1 MTAGSTTGG
10 TIEYSLDGTTYSTTI
25 PKGTDAKTYTVYYR
39 VTGDG
44 NHNNVTAAT
53 VDVTIAKAAATV
65 TPPTA
70 KTLTYTGS
78 AQELVTAGSATGGT
92 IEYSLDGTT
101 YSTAIP
107 KGTDAK
113 TYTVYYR
120 VTGDGNHNNVAA
132 SNFTVTIGKA
142 AATVTPPT
150 AKTLTYT
157 GSAQNLVTAGSATG
171 GTIEYSLDGTT
182 YSTTIPKGTD
192 AKTYTVYYRVTGDS
206 NHNNVAAATVDVTI
220 AKAAATVTPPTANT
234 LTYTG
239 SAQNLITAGS
249 ATGGTIE
256 YSLDGTTYST
266 TIPKG
271 TNAKTYTVYY
281 RVTGDANHNNVVAA
295 TVDVAIDQATI
306 TSVEIDQTQFV
317 YDPTQERVVNVTKVM
332 AGTLVVPVG
341 SYEIVGNSNK
351 ATAIGTHTVTVQG
364 KAGSNFKGTASTT
377 FTITERMVNIDFGG
391 RTFRTFYDANEPFL
405 VPDDVTAY
413 IITGV
418 SGNTVTTKKV
428 SYIQAGVPV
437 LLESTPG
444 TTNVADPAES
454 FDGNL
459 LKYAAPSGTAGDKHY
474 ILYND
479 EFVRA
484 TGLINGKVFLD
495 LSDYGARARAYVI
508 NTDETTAV
516 DGLFIEEDDGD
527 AKWYD
532 MQGRRINK
540 PTKSGVY
547 IKDGKKVVVKTRY

>member
-1 MTAGSTTGG
+1 M
-10 TIEYSLDGTTYSTTI
+10 
-25 PKGTDAKTYTVYYR
+25 
-39 VTGDG
+39 
-44 NHNNVTAAT
+44 
-53 VDVTIAKAAATV
+53 
-65 TPPTA
+65 
-70 KTLTYTGS
+70 
-78 AQELVTAGSATGGT
+78 
-92 IEYSLDGTT
+92 
-101 YSTAIP
+101 
-107 KGTDAK
+107 
-113 TYTVYYR
+113 
-120 VTGDGNHNNVAA
+120 
-132 SNFTVTIGKA
+132 NFT
-142 AATVTPPT
+142 
-150 AKTLTYT
+150 
-157 GSAQNLVTAGSATG
+157 
-171 GTIEYSLDGTT
+171 
-182 YSTTIPKGTD
+182 
-192 AKTYTVYYRVTGDS
+192 
-206 NHNNVAAATVDVTI
+206 
-220 AKAAATVTPPTANT
+220 
-234 LTYTG
+234 
-239 SAQNLITAGS
+239 
-249 ATGGTIE
+249 
-256 YSLDGTTYST
+256 
-266 TIPKG
+266 
-271 TNAKTYTVYY
+271 
-281 RVTGDANHNNVVAA
+281 
-295 TVDVAIDQATI
+295 
-306 TSVEIDQTQFV
+306 
-317 YDPTQERVVNVTKVM
+317 KVI

-377 FTITERMVNIDFGG
+377 FTITERMVYIDFGG

-495 LSDYGARARAYVI
+495 LSDYGARARAYEI

>member
-1 MTAGSTTGG
+1 MT
-10 TIEYSLDGTTYSTTI
+10 DGTKTLA
-25 PKGTDAKTYTVYYR
+25 KGTDYTVAYTGNINVGTATATITGTGNYSGTKNQTFKIVAKSVADVSIAVSGTYTYNGSAITPSASSITVKDGSKILVNGTDYTYTFSNNTNAGNATIT
-39 VTGDG
+39 VTGKG
-44 NHNNVTAAT
+44 NYSNAT
-53 VDVTIAKAAATV
+53 SKN
-65 TPPTA
+65 
-70 KTLTYTGS
+70 
-78 AQELVTAGSATGGT
+78 GT
-92 IEYSLDGTT
+92 
-101 YSTAIP
+101 
-107 KGTDAK
+107 
-113 TYTVYYR
+113 
-120 VTGDGNHNNVAA
+120 
-132 SNFTVTIGKA
+132 FT
-142 AATVTPPT
+142 
-150 AKTLTYT
+150 
-157 GSAQNLVTAGSATG
+157 
-171 GTIEYSLDGTT
+171 
-182 YSTTIPKGTD
+182 
-192 AKTYTVYYRVTGDS
+192 
-206 NHNNVAAATVDVTI
+206 
-220 AKAAATVTPPTANT
+220 
-234 LTYTG
+234 
-239 SAQNLITAGS
+239 
-249 ATGGTIE
+249 
-256 YSLDGTTYST
+256 
-266 TIPKG
+266 
-271 TNAKTYTVYY
+271 
-281 RVTGDANHNNVVAA
+281 
-295 TVDVAIDQATI
+295 IDQATI

-377 FTITERMVNIDFGG
+377 FTITERMVYIDFGG

-508 NTDETTAV
+508 NTDEATAV

>member
-1 MTAGSTTGG
+1 MTYTGSAQELVTAGSATGG
-10 TIEYSLDGTTYSTTI
+10 NIEYSLDGTTYSTTI
-25 PKGTDAKTYTVYYR
+25 PKGIDAKTYTVYYR

-44 NHNNVTAAT
+44 NHNNIAAAT
-53 VDVTIAKAAATV
+53 IDVTIAKAAATV

-70 KTLTYTGS
+70 KTLTYAGS
-78 AQELVTAGSATGGT
+78 AQE
-92 IEYSLDGTT
+92 
-101 YSTAIP
+101 
-107 KGTDAK
+107 
-113 TYTVYYR
+113 
-120 VTGDGNHNNVAA
+120 
-132 SNFTVTIGKA
+132 
-142 AATVTPPT
+142 
-150 AKTLTYT
+150 
-157 GSAQNLVTAGSATG
+157 LVTAGSATG

-192 AKTYTVYYRVTGDS
+192 AKTYTVYYRVTGDG

-249 ATGGTIE
+249 AVGGTIE
-256 YSLDGTTYST
+256 YSLNGTTYST

-271 TNAKTYTVYY
+271 TDAKTYTVYY

-295 TVDVAIDQATI
+295 TVDVTIGQATI

-377 FTITERMVNIDFGG
+377 FTITERMVYIDFGG

-516 DGLFIEEDDGD
+516 DGLFIEEDDSD